1 MSEPSLGLAKTEES
15 PMASNDILQRFTF
28 DNCHVRGELVGL
40 KQTLAEIYQRQSYP
54 APVNNLLGELLVAAA
69 LLSAT
74 VKIEGLLSIQVQTD
88 GPVRLLLAETRHDG
102 KLRGIARMDETTD
115 LGEAN
120 LLGTK
125 GQLII
130 TIEPDKGRRYQGIVA
145 LEEGSI
151 TKSLEG
157 YFRQSEQLD
166 TRLWINCEDG
176 VAAGLLLQ
184 ELPALGEVQEAMD
197 VDEDAW
203 NRLTQLSQTLRS
215 DELMH
220 LGNDDILHRL
230 FHDEQVRLYEGQ
242 PLSFNCSCSKERLSV
257 ALTQIG
263 YAECQDI
270 IAEQKKIRADCQF
283 CGQHYSFTQSDVNG
297 LFPLESAK
305 NGKGL
310 H

>member
-1 MSEPSLGLAKTEES
+1 
-15 PMASNDILQRFTF
+15 MASNDILQRFTF
-28 DNCHVRGELVGL
+28 DHSHVRGELVGL
-40 KQTLAEIYQRQSYP
+40 KQTLAEVYQRQSYP
-54 APVNNLLGELLVAAA
+54 EPVNNLLGELLVAAA

-74 VKIEGLLSIQVQTD
+74 VKIEGILSLQVQSD
-88 GPVRLLLAETRHDG
+88 GPVSLLLAETRHDG
-102 KLRGIARMDETTD
+102 QLRGIARMNELSDAT
-115 LGEAN
+115 EAN
-120 LLGTK
+120 LLGEK

-130 TIEPDKGRRYQGIVA
+130 TIEPDQGRRYQGIVE
-145 LEEGSI
+145 LEDGNI
-151 TKSLEG
+151 AKSLEG

-166 TRLWINCEDG
+166 THLWISCENG
-176 VAAGLLLQ
+176 VAAGLFLQ

-203 NRLTQLSQTLRS
+203 NRLNQLAQTLRT
-215 DELMH
+215 DELLH
-220 LGNDDILHRL
+220 LDNDEILHRL
-230 FHDEQVRLYEGQ
+230 FHEEKVRLYDGQ
-242 PLSFNCSCSKERLSV
+242 PLRFNCSCSKERLSV

-270 IAEQKKIRADCQF
+270 VDEQKKIRADCQF
-283 CGQHYSFTQSDVNG
+283 CGQHYSFTQDDVNG

>member
-1 MSEPSLGLAKTEES
+1 
-15 PMASNDILQRFTF
+15 MATNDTLQRFTF
-28 DNCHVRGELVGL
+28 DHSHVRGELVGL
-40 KQTLAEIYQRQSYP
+40 KQTLADIYQRQSYP
-54 APVNNLLGELLVAAA
+54 EPVNNLLGELLVAAA

-74 VKIEGLLSIQVQTD
+74 VKIEGLLSLQVQTD
-88 GPVRLLLAETRHDG
+88 GPVRILLAETRHDG
-102 KLRGIARMDETTD
+102 KLRGIARMDEEKDATQ
-115 LGEAN
+115 GN

-130 TIEPDKGRRYQGIVA
+130 TIEPDKGRRYQGIVE
-145 LEEGSI
+145 LEEGGI
-151 TKSLEG
+151 AKSLEG

-166 TRLWINCEDG
+166 THLWINCENG
-176 VAAGLLLQ
+176 VAAGLFLQ
-184 ELPALGEVQEAMD
+184 ELPALGEVQEAME

-203 NRLTQLSQTLRS
+203 NRLNQLAQTLRP

-220 LGNDDILHRL
+220 LDNDEILHRL
-230 FHDEQVRLYEGQ
+230 YHEEKVRLYDAQ
-242 PLSFNCSCSKERLSV
+242 PLTFNCSCSKERLSV

-270 IAEQKKIRADCQF
+270 IDEQSKIRADCQF

>member
-1 MSEPSLGLAKTEES
+1 
-15 PMASNDILQRFTF
+15 MATNDTLQRFTF
-28 DNCHVRGELVGL
+28 DHSHVRGELVGL
-40 KQTLAEIYQRQSYP
+40 KQTLTDIYQRQSYP
-54 APVNNLLGELLVAAA
+54 EPVNNLLGELLVAAA

-74 VKIEGLLSIQVQTD
+74 VKIEGLLSLQIQTD
-88 GPVRLLLAETRHDG
+88 GPVRILLAETRHDG
-102 KLRGIARMDETTD
+102 KLRGIARMDEEKD
-115 LGEAN
+115 VSQGN

-130 TIEPDKGRRYQGIVA
+130 TIEPDKGRRYQGIVE
-145 LEEGSI
+145 LEEGGI
-151 TKSLEG
+151 AKSLEG

-166 TRLWINCEDG
+166 THLWINCENG
-176 VAAGLLLQ
+176 VAAGLFLQ
-184 ELPALGEVQEAMD
+184 ELPALGEVQETME

-203 NRLTQLSQTLRS
+203 NRLNQLAQTLRP

-220 LGNDDILHRL
+220 LDNADILHRL
-230 FHDEQVRLYEGQ
+230 YHEEQVRLYDAQ
-242 PLSFNCSCSKERLSV
+242 PLTFNCSCSKERLSV

-270 IAEQKKIRADCQF
+270 IDEQSKIRADCQF

>member
-1 MSEPSLGLAKTEES
+1 
-15 PMASNDILQRFTF
+15 MASNDILQRFTF
-28 DNCHVRGELVGL
+28 DHSHVRGELVGL
-40 KQTLAEIYQRQSYP
+40 KQTLAEVYQRQSYP
-54 APVNNLLGELLVAAA
+54 EPVNNLLGELLVAAA

-74 VKIEGLLSIQVQTD
+74 VKIEGILSLQVQSD
-88 GPVRLLLAETRHDG
+88 GPVSLLLAETRHDG
-102 KLRGIARMDETTD
+102 QLRGIARMNELSDATEASL
-115 LGEAN
+115 LGE
-120 LLGTK
+120 K

-130 TIEPDKGRRYQGIVA
+130 TIEPDQGRRYQGIVE
-145 LEEGSI
+145 LEDGNI
-151 TKSLEG
+151 AKSLEG

-166 TRLWINCEDG
+166 THLWISCENG
-176 VAAGLLLQ
+176 VAAGLFLQ

-203 NRLTQLSQTLRS
+203 NRLNQLAQTLRT
-215 DELMH
+215 DELLH
-220 LGNDDILHRL
+220 LDNDEILHRL
-230 FHDEQVRLYEGQ
+230 FHEEKARLYDGQ
-242 PLSFNCSCSKERLSV
+242 PLRFNCSCSKERLSV

-270 IAEQKKIRADCQF
+270 VDEQKKIRADCQF
-283 CGQHYSFTQSDVNG
+283 CGQHYSFTQDDVNG

>member
-1 MSEPSLGLAKTEES
+1 
-15 PMASNDILQRFTF
+15 MATHDTLQRFTF

-40 KQTLAEIYQRQSYP
+40 KQSLADMFQRQTYP
-54 APVNNLLGELLVAAA
+54 EPVNGLLGELLVAAA

-74 VKIEGLLSIQVQTD
+74 VKIEGILSLQVQTD
-88 GPVRLLLAETRHDG
+88 GPVRLLVAETTHDG
-102 KLRGIARMDETTD
+102 KLKGIARLDEDKD
-115 LGEAN
+115 LSEEH
-120 LLGTK
+120 LLGQK

-130 TIEPDKGRRYQGIVA
+130 TIEPNQGRRYQGIVA

-151 TKSLEG
+151 TKSVEA

-166 TRLWINCEDG
+166 THLWISCENG
-176 VAAGLLLQ
+176 MAAGLFLQ
-184 ELPALGEVQEAMD
+184 ELPELGEIQETIEAD
-197 VDEDAW
+197 DDAW
-203 NRLTQLSQTLRS
+203 NRLNQLAHTLRS
-215 DELMH
+215 DELLH
-220 LGNDDILHRL
+220 LSNEDILYRL
-230 FHDEQVRLYEGQ
+230 YHEEKVRVYEGQ
-242 PLSFNCSCSKERLSV
+242 PLQFSCSCSKERLSV

-270 IAEQKKIRADCQF
+270 IDEQKKIRADCQF

>member
-1 MSEPSLGLAKTEES
+1 
-15 PMASNDILQRFTF
+15 MASNDILQRFTF
-28 DNCHVRGELVGL
+28 DHSHVRGELVGL
-40 KQTLAEIYQRQSYP
+40 KETLAEVYQRQSYP
-54 APVNNLLGELLVAAA
+54 QPVNDLLGELLVAAA

-74 VKIEGLLSIQVQTD
+74 VKIEGILSLQIQTD
-88 GPVRLLLAETRHDG
+88 GPVSLLLAETRHDG
-102 KLRGIARMDETTD
+102 QLRGIARLNELDD
-115 LGEAN
+115 LSQGN

-130 TIEPDKGRRYQGIVA
+130 TIEPDQGRRYQGIVE
-145 LEEGSI
+145 LEQGSI
-151 TKSLEG
+151 AKSLEG

-166 TRLWINCEDG
+166 THLWISCENG
-176 VAAGLLLQ
+176 VAAGLFLQ

-203 NRLTQLSQTLRS
+203 NRLNQLAQTLRA
-215 DELMH
+215 DELLH
-220 LGNDDILHRL
+220 LDNDEILHRL
-230 FHDEQVRLYEGQ
+230 FHEEKVRLYDGQ
-242 PLSFNCSCSKERLSV
+242 PLKFNCSCSKERLSV

-270 IAEQKKIRADCQF
+270 IDEQKKIRADCQF

>member
-1 MSEPSLGLAKTEES
+1 
-15 PMASNDILQRFTF
+15 MATNDTLQRFTF
-28 DNCHVRGELVGL
+28 DHSHVRGELVGL
-40 KQTLAEIYQRQSYP
+40 KQTLADIYQRQSYP
-54 APVNNLLGELLVAAA
+54 EPVNNLLGELLVAAA

-74 VKIEGLLSIQVQTD
+74 VKIEGLLSLQIQTD
-88 GPVRLLLAETRHDG
+88 GPVRILLAETRHDG
-102 KLRGIARMDETTD
+102 KLRGIARMDEEKD
-115 LGEAN
+115 VSQGN

-130 TIEPDKGRRYQGIVA
+130 TIEPDKGRRYQGIVE
-145 LEEGSI
+145 LEEGGI
-151 TKSLEG
+151 AKSLEG

-166 TRLWINCEDG
+166 THLWINCENG
-176 VAAGLLLQ
+176 VAAGLFLQ
-184 ELPALGEVQEAMD
+184 ELPALGEVQETME

-203 NRLTQLSQTLRS
+203 NRLNQLAQTLRP

-220 LGNDDILHRL
+220 LDNADILHRL
-230 FHDEQVRLYEGQ
+230 YHEEQVRLYDAQ
-242 PLSFNCSCSKERLSV
+242 PLTFNCSCSKERLSV

-270 IAEQKKIRADCQF
+270 IDEQNKIRADCQF